1 MPLLSHLTMLSPF
14 LPPRC
19 ASSHVATFT
28 FIFYSLHI
36 IVACANFNAS
46 FEKKIVDSMCFLIEL
61 SVLMLSFLF
70 NFAFCVKLNAKGLAK
85 E

>member
-1 MPLLSHLTMLSPF
+1 MLSPF
-14 LPPRC
+14 LPPHC

-36 IVACANFNAS
+36 IVACANINAS
-46 FEKKIVDSMCFLIEL
+46 FEIIFVDSMCFFIEL
-61 SVLMLSFLF
+61 NVLMLSFLF
-70 NFAFCVKLNAKGLAK
+70 NFAFCVKLNAKGLAN